1 MEIKKVAVIG
11 AGTMGAGI
19 AGQVANAG
27 VEVWLLDLPTDS
39 GVDAEGNTLSVNAL
53 AERGLQRLRDPD
65 SPGLMSEA
73 AEANIHLG
81 NTRDDFDKLADCD
94 WVAEAVVER
103 LDIKKDLYKRLDEV
117 CHDSAIITS
126 NTSTIPISLL
136 VEDMPESFQK
146 RFAITHFFN
155 PVRFMRLLELVRGE
169 HTDPAVIDVLDAFCE
184 ERLGKGV
191 VNCAD
196 TPGFLGNRVGV
207 YAIQCALHAALDM
220 GLKPAEADALFG
232 RPMGIPKTG
241 VFGLYDLIG
250 IDLMSDV
257 VQSLVNILPDGDAFH
272 AEAAVVPLMSEMIAN
287 GQTGNKQGK
296 GFYRTDEATNTRYVL
311 DFESGE
317 YIESPRLNLPLAE
330 RAEAEGLH
338 VLLEDDGLY
347 GQFAWRVLSR
357 TLTYAAS
364 LIPEV
369 GDDPVPV
376 DDAMKLGYNWIQG
389 PFEMIDAIGV
399 DRFIA
404 RLDADGMEVPAF
416 LREAAGA
423 SFYRVSDGS
432 SASAESGVDVARN
445 SVSTTSSAELQALQ
459 AGKIWQTISHPD
471 GVVRFTEKRQTL
483 KPVNSN
489 KVASW
494 YNIDDVALVEFHSK
508 ANALDADSMALLADA
523 IENVSAQGLRGMIIH
538 NDAQHFSCGVNLNG
552 VREFFRHE
560 DMDGLDGFLN
570 HFQQTVHSMA
580 TADFPVVTAPSG
592 MSLGGGFEVVLHS
605 KQVICHSNS
614 VMGLVESLVGVVPGG
629 GGCKE
634 TLYRWVDQLGCGD
647 DITKAAWKAFMSL
660 GYGRTASSPILAQK
674 LAMLRPNDR
683 FEMNRDRLYDK
694 AFTAI
699 DNAIAGTNAE
709 GEGQQDFNRPALAM
723 PGEAVFHEM
732 VQWLKD
738 GHTKGM
744 FTPHDIVVGSEM
756 ARIVSGGEVAAGT
769 VCTEQ
774 DLFDAERSSFLRL
787 VATAGTRERINTM
800 LDAGKPVRN

>member
-1 MEIKKVAVIG
+1 MTMEIKKVAVIG

-27 VEVWLLDLPTDS
+27 VEVWLLDLPTDD
-39 GVDAEGNTLSVNAL
+39 GTDAEGNPLSVNAV

-81 NTRDDFDKLADCD
+81 NIRDDFHQLADSD

-103 LDIKKDLYKRLDEV
+103 LDIKKALYQRLNDT
-117 CHDSAIITS
+117 CHDQAIITS
-126 NTSTIPISLL
+126 NTSTIPIKLL
-136 VEDMPESFQK
+136 VEDMPEAFQK

-184 ERLGKGV
+184 QNLGKGV

-207 YAIQCALHAALDM
+207 YAIQCALHAALDL

-311 DFESGE
+311 DFASGE
-317 YIESPRLNLPLAE
+317 YIESPRLTLPLAE

-338 VLLEDDGLY
+338 LLLEDDGLY

-399 DRFIA
+399 DNFIA
-404 RLDADGMEVPAF
+404 RLDADGIEVPAF
-416 LREAAGA
+416 LREAAGS
-423 SFYRVSDGS
+423 SFYRVSSPDNATDDAT
-432 SASAESGVDVARN
+432 ASTPNANDQ
-445 SVSTTSSAELQALQ
+445 AELQALQ
-459 AGKIWQTISHPD
+459 AGKVWKAITRPE

-483 KPVNSN
+483 KPVNEN
-489 KVASW
+489 AVASW

-508 ANALDADSMALLADA
+508 ANALDADSMELLADA
-523 IENVSAQGLRGMIIH
+523 IAQVPAQGLRGLIIH

-552 VREFFRHE
+552 VREFFRKE
-560 DMDGLDGFLN
+560 DMDGLDAFLA

-634 TLYRWVDQLGCGD
+634 TLYRWIDQLGCGD
-647 DITKAAWKAFMSL
+647 DITKASWKAFMSL
-660 GYGRTASSPILAQK
+660 GYGRIASSPILAQK

-683 FEMNRDRLYDK
+683 FEMNRDRLYGK
-694 AFTAI
+694 AFEAI
-699 DNAIAGTNAE
+699 DQAVAGNSD
-709 GEGQQDFNRPALAM
+709 GQLGFDRPTLSM
-723 PGEAVFHEM
+723 PGEAVLHEM
-732 VQWLKD
+732 VKWLKD
-738 GHTKGM
+738 HHAKGM
-744 FTPHDIVVGSEM
+744 FTPHDVVVGTEM
-756 ARIVSGGEVAAGT
+756 ARIVTGGEVAAGT
-769 VCTEQ
+769 LCTEQ

-787 VATAGTRERINTM
+787 AATAGTRERINSM